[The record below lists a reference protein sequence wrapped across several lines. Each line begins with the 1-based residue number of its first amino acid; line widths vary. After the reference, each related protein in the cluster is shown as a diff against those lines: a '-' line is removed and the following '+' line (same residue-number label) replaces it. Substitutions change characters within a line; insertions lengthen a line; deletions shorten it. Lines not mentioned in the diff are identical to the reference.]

1 MHAWSR
7 IGARAPPRFGG
18 YGAGYPLDHV
28 KQPITATCRS
38 TGAVASAGSHRLAAR
53 IAVALVVALMVAACG
68 AGSPSPRPSRSPVAS
83 SPPRSS
89 ELPTLGPPLTASP
102 TVTPEQASD
111 WPDGWDTAFCAAF
124 EQVVIAQELVV
135 DIGRALAEEA
145 RGDAHAL
152 ASELIATAEAA
163 TPLLANVT
171 GWGSG
176 KALVGRLTSLVEI
189 GGRIGRQYRRY
200 LAEDRPAALER
211 ANELIGEMRPV
222 VAEARGR
229 LADLAQAGIVCP
241 GSELTIDSP

>member
-1 MHAWSR
+1 MD
-7 IGARAPPRFGG
+7 
-18 YGAGYPLDHV
+18 AGRRYPLKHV
-28 KQPITATCRS
+28 KQPIMTTPRRA
-38 TGAVASAGSHRLAAR
+38 GAGPADAGPAGAGGHRPAALAAG
-53 IAVALVVALMVAACG
+53 IAVALVVALIVGACG

-89 ELPTLGPPLTASP
+89 PVLTLAPPPTAAPTLP
-102 TVTPEQASD
+102 PEQAPD
-111 WPDGWDTAFCAAF
+111 WPDGWDTAFCTAF

-145 RGDAHAL
+145 RGDAQAL
-152 ASELIATAEAA
+152 AAELIGTPEAA
-163 TPLLANVT
+163 TPLLAGVT
-171 GWGSG
+171 GWEDGE
-176 KALVGRLTSLVEI
+176 ALVGRLTSLVEI

-229 LADLAQAGIVCP
+229 LADLAQAGIECP
-241 GSELTIDSP
+241 GHELTIESP